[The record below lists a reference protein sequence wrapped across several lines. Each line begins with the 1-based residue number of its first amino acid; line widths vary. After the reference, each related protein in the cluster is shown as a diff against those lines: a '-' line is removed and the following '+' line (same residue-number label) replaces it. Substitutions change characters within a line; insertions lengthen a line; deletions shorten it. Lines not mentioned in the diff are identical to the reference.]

1 MSTTP
6 YPHCSRFT
14 VASAQYPVERH
25 EDWSSYERK
34 LDRWV
39 SEAAHHGARLL
50 VFPEYGPMELASL
63 FGEEVCRSLPVQ
75 LDAMQ
80 GLLSRFLHLHQLL
93 AARYAVHI
101 VAGSFPVAQDGGGYR
116 NRSHLVRP
124 DGQIDWQEKLQM
136 TRFENEQWH
145 IDAGDEIKVFDTE
158 LGTLG
163 IAICYDVEFPLIA
176 RQQAEA
182 GASVVLVPSCTDSVA
197 GWNRVRLGARARA
210 MENQFYV
217 VQSPTV
223 GDAPWTEAIDVNVG
237 AAGIYGPVDRGFPA
251 DGVLAQGTLNEP
263 QWVFAELDM
272 VALEEVRANGQVF
285 NFREWDGQFRP
296 TAPRGKDGA
305 RDA

>member
-1 MSTTP
+1 
-6 YPHCSRFT
+6 
-14 VASAQYPVERH
+14 YPVERH
-25 EDWSSYERK
+25 EDWYSYERK

-136 TRFENEQWH
+136 TRFENEDWL
-145 IDAGDEIKVFDTE
+145 ITPGNTLKVFDTPIGA
-158 LGTLG
+158 LGVT
-163 IAICYDVEFPLIA
+163 ICYDVEFPLIA
-176 RQQAEA
+176 RALADA
-182 GASVVLVPSCTDSVA
+182 GARILLTPSCTDTLA
-197 GWNRVRLGARARA
+197 GWYRVRIGCRARA
-210 MENQFYV
+210 LENQLYV
-217 VQSPTV
+217 IQAPTV
-223 GDAPWTEAIDVNVG
+223 GNASWSEAIDINVG
-237 AAGIYGPVDRGFPA
+237 AAGVFGPPDRGFPH
-251 DGVLAQGTLNEP
+251 DGVLARGTQGKP
-263 QWVFAELDM
+263 GWVYADLDP
-272 VALEEVRANGQVF
+272 ALIDEVRSTGQVL
-285 NFREWDGQFRP
+285 NHRDWAGQ
-296 TAPRGKDGA
+296 A
-305 RDA
+305 RLPEVERQTVRID

>member
-1 MSTTP
+1 MTTP
-6 YPHCSRFT
+6 AYPHGSRLT

-39 SEAAHHGARLL
+39 SEAAHHGAKLL

-63 FGEEVCRSLPVQ
+63 FGEDICRSLPVQ
-75 LDAMQ
+75 LSAMQ
-80 GLLSRFLHLHQLL
+80 SLLPRFLHLHELL

-101 VAGSFPVAQDGGGYR
+101 VAGSFPVLQESGGYR
-116 NRSHLVRP
+116 NRSYLIRP
-124 DGQIDWQEKLQM
+124 DGQIEWQEKLQM
-136 TRFENEQWH
+136 TRFENEEWQ
-145 IDAGDEIKVFDTE
+145 IDPGDEIKVFDTE
-158 LGTLG
+158 LGMLG

-176 RQQAEA
+176 RKQAEA
-182 GASVVLVPSCTDSVA
+182 GASVLLVPSCTDSVA

-237 AAGIYGPVDRGFPA
+237 AAGVFGPVDRGFPE
-251 DGVLAQGTLNEP
+251 DGVIAEGTLNEA
-263 QWVFAELDM
+263 QWVFAELDL
-272 VALEEVRANGQVF
+272 VALEEVRADGQVF
-285 NFREWDGQFRP
+285 NFRDWDGQQRAKGP
-296 TAPRGKDGA
+296 GSATLP
-305 RDA
+305 